1 MFKSFN
7 LKTNLV
13 KMTVVLHK
21 HKTAAGKHVLFTL
34 CHMSLCCRKSLGQLQ
49 FHMNV
54 FQFFT
59 RIRHSTDIA
68 TVWMSFCNKY
78 K

>member
-1 MFKSFN
+1 MLKSFN

-34 CHMSLCCRKSLGQLQ
+34 S
-49 FHMNV
+49 
-54 FQFFT
+54 
-59 RIRHSTDIA
+59 
-68 TVWMSFCNKY
+68 
-78 K
+78 